1 MHKRKSTPW
10 ARRRRR
16 LYIVCFVVVLLLS
29 PAVIWR
35 LRLRTE
41 VRQELAAIKAIGV
54 PMTAEEHAAWRAQFP
69 ELPPNEAYPKAAS
82 ALVALPF
89 DGYEKF
95 PSFRTRHSGE
105 DVFAVPYDPAT
116 SAAMRQLVELNGET
130 LRLLREGRTQVKTGR
145 VGGLGRG
152 GFTKDFMELCCAQ
165 ACVAAEA
172 GDGALAAETI
182 LDGLAFLKAYYAR
195 PWSTSLYSRGDE
207 VGQLMRALASAAARA
222 TLPED
227 KLREMQSLLEAP
239 NWEEELRLSTIDFAA
254 TMIQDIYEHQPSE
267 PPARIAIMVFGLL
280 DRHIIYSI
288 RDQRLRLETMGKPI
302 AEQRAAFDAFK
313 ESGGWRS
320 FNTSGPSMELR
331 VATAGIAL
339 IGYYQRMGALPDS
352 LDGLAREGLE
362 LEDFYTGQ
370 KLVYRRDDASVRV
383 YSVGLDLEDH
393 GGDGRSDVVFQAV
406 LPRGKAATFW
416 LQLE

>member
-1 MHKRKSTPW
+1 MHKKKSTPW

-41 VRQELAAIKAIGV
+41 VRQELAAIKALGV
-54 PMTAEEHAAWRAQFP
+54 PITSEEHTAWLAQFP
-69 ELPPNEAYPKAAS
+69 ELRRKEAYPKAAS
-82 ALVALPF
+82 ALVLLPF
-89 DGYEKF
+89 VMAEKF

-105 DVFAVPYDPAT
+105 DVFALPYDPAT
-116 SAAMRQLVELNGET
+116 SAAMRQLVELNGES
-130 LRLLREGRTQVKTGR
+130 LRLIREGRSQSRTGR
-145 VGGLGRG
+145 VGVVARG
-152 GFTKDFMELCCAQ
+152 GFTKDFMELLCAQ
-165 ACVAAEA
+165 ACVAAES
-172 GDGALAAETI
+172 GDGALAAEAI
-182 LDGLAFLKAYYAR
+182 LDGLAFLEAYYAR
-195 PWSTSLYSRGDE
+195 PWSTSLYPRGDE

-239 NWEEELRLSTIDFAA
+239 NWEEELRLSFIDNTATI
-254 TMIQDIYEHQPSE
+254 IREINEHQPSE

-280 DRHIIYSI
+280 DQHMIYSI
-288 RDQRLRLETMGKPI
+288 RDQRLRLETMGKPMS
-302 AEQRAAFDAFK
+302 EQRAAFDAFK

-331 VATAGIAL
+331 VATVGIEL
-339 IGYYQRMGALPDS
+339 IGYYQKTGALPDS
-352 LDGLAREGLE
+352 LDVLAREGLD

-370 KLVYRRDDASVRV
+370 KLVYRRDEASVRM
-383 YSVGLDLEDH
+383 YSVGPDLEDQ

-406 LPRGKAATFW
+406 LPAK
-416 LQLE
+416 

>member
-1 MHKRKSTPW
+1 MHKKKSTPW

-29 PAVIWR
+29 PALIWR

-41 VRQELAAIKAIGV
+41 VREEIAAVKALGV
-54 PMTAEEHAAWRAQFP
+54 PMTDEEHAAWRAQFP
-69 ELPPNEAYPKAAS
+69 ELPPNEAYPQAAS
-82 ALVALPF
+82 ALVQLPF
-89 DGYEKF
+89 EVYEKF

-116 SAAMRQLVELNGET
+116 SAVMRQLVELNGEA
-130 LRLLREGRTQVKTGR
+130 LRLLRDGRTQSPAGR
-145 VGGLGRG
+145 ASGLGRG
-152 GFTKDFMELCCAQ
+152 RTTKDFMELCCAQ

-172 GDGALAAETI
+172 GDGALAAEAV

-207 VGQLMRALASAAARA
+207 VGQLMRALASAAARV

-227 KLREMQSLLEAP
+227 KLREVQFWLEAP

-254 TMIQDIYEHQPSE
+254 TMIQDINEHQPSD

-280 DRHIIYSI
+280 DRHMIYSL
-288 RDQRLRLETMGKPI
+288 RDQRLRLETMGKSMT
-302 AEQRAAFDAFK
+302 EQAAAFESFK
-313 ESGGWRS
+313 ERGGWRS
-320 FNTSGPSMELR
+320 FNASGPSMELR
-331 VATAGIAL
+331 VAKVGIEL
-339 IGYYQRMGALPDS
+339 IGHYQKTGTLPDS
-352 LDGLAREGLE
+352 LDVLAREGLD
-362 LEDFYTGQ
+362 LQDFYTGQ

-383 YSVGLDLEDH
+383 YSVGLDLEDN

-406 LPRGKAATFW
+406 LPAK
-416 LQLE
+416 

>member
-1 MHKRKSTPW
+1 MHKKKSTPW

-41 VRQELAAIKAIGV
+41 VREELAAIKALGV
-54 PMTAEEHAAWRAQFP
+54 PTTAEEHVAWRAQFP
-69 ELPPNEAYPKAAS
+69 ELPPNEAYPQAAS
-82 ALVALPF
+82 ALVPLPF
-89 DGYEKF
+89 EMAEKF
-95 PSFRTRHSGE
+95 PTFRTRHSGE

-116 SAAMRQLVELNGET
+116 SAAMRQLVESNGET

-145 VGGLGRG
+145 AGGLGRG
-152 GFTKDFMELCCAQ
+152 GFTKDFMELLCAQ

-288 RDQRLRLETMGKPI
+288 RDQRLRLETMGKPMT
-302 AEQRAAFDAFK
+302 EQRAAFDAFK

-331 VATAGIAL
+331 VATAGIEL
-339 IGYYQRMGALPDS
+339 IGHYQKTGTPPDS
-352 LDGLAREGLE
+352 LEMLAREGLD

-370 KLVYRRDDASVRV
+370 NLVYRRDEASVRL
-383 YSVGLDLEDH
+383 YSVGVDLEDN
-393 GGDGRSDVVFQAV
+393 GGDGRTDVVFQAV
-406 LPRGKAATFW
+406 LPAK
-416 LQLE
+416 